1 MNIKPYIPSI
11 LSGVSTGF
19 MISGTVFAV
28 KGTVKS
34 CKEYNELKNDVA
46 YDNELYLTNKQ
57 LVKLYWKNYI
67 PTALCYCAAGCAG
80 YFSHYYAQKNIMKL
94 TSALGIAET
103 AFNIY
108 KDKAKELLGEEKE
121 NEIRKNTEKEIC
133 KKQIKDDKFN
143 RPLDDD
149 ELLFYDT
156 YSHRMFISTS
166 MRIRSAIVKAN
177 TKLYDDGEVTI
188 NDIYRYIDSDDL
200 DEIPLG
206 SDIGYSI
213 YDGAIYLKLDTK
225 WEDDDETSM
234 VGVMMLDR
242 EPKQLRH

>member
-28 KGTVKS
+28 KGTIKS
-34 CKEYNELKNDVA
+34 CKEYNDLKNDVA
-46 YDNELYLTNKQ
+46 YDNKLYLTNKE

-67 PTALCYCAAGCAG
+67 PTILCYCAAGCAG
-80 YFSHYYAQKNIMKL
+80 YFSHYYEQKNIMKL

-103 AFNIY
+103 AFSIY

-121 NEIRKNTEKEIC
+121 NEIRKNTEEEIC
-133 KKQIKDDKFN
+133 KKQIKNDKFDH
-143 RPLDDD
+143 PLDDD

-156 YSHRMFISTS
+156 YSHRTFISTS
-166 MRIRSAIVKAN
+166 KNIEAAVVKAN
-177 TKLYDDGEVTI
+177 TNMYDCGEASI
-188 NDIYRYIDSDDL
+188 NDIYRYIRSDDL

-206 SDIGYSI
+206 SDVGFDID
-213 YDGAIYLKLDTK
+213 DGIIHLRLVPM
-225 WEDDDETSM
+225 WEDEDKTSTIIFM
-234 VGVMMLDR
+234 SFDR
-242 EPKQLRH
+242 EPKILRH